1 MPASEL
7 SPSDVMQIM
16 GAVRGSS
23 CRGCYL
29 LLVLLS
35 LGGALLMVWGEKK
48 ETLSQAPRVTSGIR
62 YDISISLAHPK

>member
-7 SPSDVMQIM
+7 SPFDLTKIV

-29 LLVLLS
+29 LLALLS

-48 ETLSQAPRVTSGIR
+48 RTASQAPRVTSGIR
-62 YDISISLAHPK
+62 YDRSIPLAHPK